1 MGTVMLCYVEK
12 MFFRRDDILKQN
24 GVWVSLDKWIK
35 NEDAVLYPERKHSLW
50 HTDWG
55 DLVYTGGGYRLHAIL
70 ANQRNAY
77 IEIPYISKPRGLP
90 NDVSEEIRQEFECGE
105 SHTCTWFTFDEIFE
119 FNWDQKIEYEDYTMD
134 NELVVDV
141 VDYSASGEEF
151 LKALKRLV
159 HRDPSH
165 YRVVIM
171 FHD

>member
-50 HTDWG
+50 HIDWG
-55 DLVYTGGGYRLHAIL
+55 DLIYTGGGYRLHAIL
-70 ANQRNAY
+70 ANQRNSY

-134 NELVVDV
+134 NELFVDV
-141 VDYSASGEEF
+141 VDYSVSGEEF

-159 HRDPSH
+159 QRDPSL